1 MGSWSSPVLT
11 SAETRMWRRLWR
23 SPSGDTRWT
32 CHTSNSFN
40 ISSLYNS
47 FLNTIQTIQP
57 IYFPFYAFVWRATS
71 LLSRQ
76 TCYILTYYVC
86 VRASPSCTCTCA
98 AWRRAASRG
107 WWSPTGGTRP
117 WPRGSSCPARS
128 CSRVISHHYLHVI
141 IWAFSVWLSVLYGVS
156 VLSCAL

>member
-1 MGSWSSPVLT
+1 MGSWSSLAPT

-23 SPSGDTRWT
+23 SPSGDTRSTVTPSIFPLSTIVSWILFKR
-32 CHTSNSFN
+32 FN
-40 ISSLYNS
+40 PFI
-47 FLNTIQTIQP
+47 FL
-57 IYFPFYAFVWRATS
+57 FYAFVWRATS

-76 TCYILTYYVC
+76 TCYILTYCVC

-98 AWRRAASRG
+98 AWRRAGSRG
-107 WWSPTGGTRP
+107 WWSQTGGTRP